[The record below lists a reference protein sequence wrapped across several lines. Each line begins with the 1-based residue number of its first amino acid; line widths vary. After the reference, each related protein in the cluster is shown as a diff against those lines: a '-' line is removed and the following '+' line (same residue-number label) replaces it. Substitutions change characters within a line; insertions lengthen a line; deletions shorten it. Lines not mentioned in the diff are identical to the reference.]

1 MQHINQK
8 TEIHSDEW
16 RAYNRIK
23 HEEYDHYTVNHTEN
37 FVDPVTGRHTQLI
50 ECLWNVAKSEI
61 DKRAMG
67 KSENILD
74 GYLAQQWFFSLIG
87 KSVNERFLK
96 ICEIIKKRS
105 YVQVKQEII
114 VYTNQMSDLREAYS
128 KKLMNIKRKTQEI
141 KKKYFKKKPIRKLK
155 KKIIS

>member
-1 MQHINQK
+1 MFVVQRRDAATLMPLIMQHINQK

-50 ECLWNVAKSEI
+50 ECLWNVAKTEI

-67 KSENILD
+67 KSESILE
-74 GYLAQQWFFSLIG
+74 GYLA
-87 KSVNERFLK
+87 
-96 ICEIIKKRS
+96 
-105 YVQVKQEII
+105 
-114 VYTNQMSDLREAYS
+114 
-128 KKLMNIKRKTQEI
+128 
-141 KKKYFKKKPIRKLK
+141 
-155 KKIIS
+155 

>member
-1 MQHINQK
+1 MQIQMYTNLCCFNLKKK
-8 TEIHSDEW
+8 T
-16 RAYNRIK
+16 
-23 HEEYDHYTVNHTEN
+23 
-37 FVDPVTGRHTQLI
+37 
-50 ECLWNVAKSEI
+50 EI

-105 YVQVKQEII
+105 YVQVRQEII

-128 KKLMNIKRKTQEI
+128 KKLRNLQYGKTC
-141 KKKYFKKKPIRKLK
+141 
-155 KKIIS
+155 